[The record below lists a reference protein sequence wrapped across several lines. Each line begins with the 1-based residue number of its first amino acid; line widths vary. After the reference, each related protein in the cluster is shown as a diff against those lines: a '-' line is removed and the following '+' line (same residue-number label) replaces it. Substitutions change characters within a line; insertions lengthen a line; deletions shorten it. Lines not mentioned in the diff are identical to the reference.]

1 MSLPR
6 EPLWGSTGGNGHT
19 SPSVALTRQ
28 TAPCGCSQGIAK
40 PGIQQS
46 GISPSPSIS
55 QQLLLPAPC
64 PASPAFPRC
73 RGTLLYTLVNTS
85 RANTLSHQPSSN
97 SPGHGP
103 TLPWGC
109 SGLAQPHS
117 PSTPGRDTPWTCS
130 RARVHHHPRLDPELL
145 PQPWSS
151 PLCFPSPPAS
161 PGCVCLQVMCTCAQT
176 QRGRDT
182 GNTQAQ
188 PLMQRTGP
196 GEGEQGLAR

>member
-1 MSLPR
+1 MPSQPR
-6 EPLWGSTGGNGHT
+6 IPKVQGQSQHPEPPT
-19 SPSVALTRQ
+19 PS
-28 TAPCGCSQGIAK
+28 
-40 PGIQQS
+40 
-46 GISPSPSIS
+46 
-55 QQLLLPAPC
+55 
-64 PASPAFPRC
+64 
-73 RGTLLYTLVNTS
+73 
-85 RANTLSHQPSSN
+85 H

-117 PSTPGRDTPWTCS
+117 PSTPGTDTPWTCS
-130 RARVHHHPRLDPELL
+130 RTRVHHDPHLDPELL

-151 PLCFPSPPAS
+151 PLCFLSPPAS
-161 PGCVCLQVMCTCAQT
+161 PGCVCPQVMCRYAQT

-196 GEGEQGLAR
+196 GEGKESRAWPCERCLPATSPFSPQDKGEWLLTVRGQG